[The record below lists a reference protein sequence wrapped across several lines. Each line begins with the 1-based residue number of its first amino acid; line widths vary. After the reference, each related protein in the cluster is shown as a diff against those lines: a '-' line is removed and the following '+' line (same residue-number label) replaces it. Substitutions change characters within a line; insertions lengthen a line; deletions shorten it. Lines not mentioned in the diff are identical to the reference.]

1 MWQTPVSKMS
11 PSNSTPCALEL
22 GARRRD
28 VGDPQRDRASECGA
42 VNAWPMFVGS
52 IR

>member
-1 MWQTPVSKMS
+1 MWQTPVSKIS
-11 PSNSTPCALEL
+11 PSNSTPALSSS
-22 GARRRD
+22 ARAAATSATRS
-28 VGDPQRDRASECGA
+28 AMCEECGA